1 MQLNALITACHQTLR
16 KQRATLCYH
25 NLDHTQGV
33 VAAVSILPFG
43 QDILIPAAY
52 LHDLGYAESAE
63 GHEAIAIDWAKEK
76 LPKWNFK
83 EKQIDEICQA
93 IAATQVGQ
101 CPSTKLGAY
110 LKDADISYSL
120 SSHFWRRGSLL
131 RQEWALEMGQIY
143 SDMEWLQLQSK
154 FLKQLQFFSPWG
166 QHYLEPLRRY
176 YLQQVAERL
185 QKMNI

>member
-1 MQLNALITACHQTLR
+1 MQIHALIRACHQMLS
-16 KQRATLCYH
+16 KQRSELCYH
-25 NLDHTQGV
+25 NLAHTKGV
-33 VAAVSILPFG
+33 VAAVSALPWG

-63 GHEAIAIDWAKEK
+63 GHEAIAIAWAKEK
-76 LPKWNFK
+76 LPEWEF
-83 EKQIDEICQA
+83 EEEQIDEICQA

-101 CPSTKLGAY
+101 CPSTELGAY

-120 SSHFWRRGSLL
+120 SSHFWSRGSLL
-131 RQEWALEMGQIY
+131 RQEWALEKGQVY
-143 SDMEWLQLQSK
+143 SDIEWLQLQAQ

-185 QKMNI
+185 QKMNL

>member
-1 MQLNALITACHQTLR
+1 MQLNGLITACHQILR
-16 KQRATLCYH
+16 KQSETLCYH
-25 NLDHTQGV
+25 NLAHTQGV
-33 VAAVSILPFG
+33 VAAVSTLPFG

-63 GHEAIAIDWAKEK
+63 GHEEIAITWAKKK
-76 LPKWNFK
+76 LPDWDF
-83 EKQIDEICQA
+83 EAKQIEEICQA
-93 IAATQVGQ
+93 IAATQVGKK
-101 CPSTKLGAY
+101 PKNRLGAY

-120 SSHFWRRGSLL
+120 NSHFWTRGSLL
-131 RQEWALEMGQIY
+131 RQEWALEKGLIY
-143 SDMEWLQLQSK
+143 SDVEWLQLQSQ
-154 FLKQLQFFSPWG
+154 FLKHLQFFSPWG